1 MPNIRKQTVVVKAI
15 KQFVHR
21 EGTEPWTTMDGD
33 ILLQRS
39 RIL

>member
-1 MPNIRKQTVVVKAI
+1 MLNIRKQTVAVSAI

-21 EGTEPWTTMDGD
+21 EGAEPCPTMDGD

-39 RIL
+39 RVL